1 MERGRNIKEANIQWL
16 DQNNDRINVVFNNEK
31 QGKFKVIIKNNYFNE
46 RMDRYVL
53 QKIIQYSPR

>member
-1 MERGRNIKEANIQWL
+1 MVG
-16 DQNNDRINVVFNNEK
+16 QNNDKINVVFNNEK

-53 QKIIQYSPR
+53 QIIQYSPR